1 MKIFLLSAFL
11 SLTSLVVGCGNKFEE
26 CIQNQQ
32 EEYHELP
39 LVTLSKS
46 SPAAPALKVLPAI
59 ENETPA
65 FKLRKEQQHRT
76 QQQLQRTSLRPHQL
90 QIHDDDDE
98 AEEEEEECDVDV
110 TGSQRGGV
118 FQLSEHANKLQSTS
132 PSLHDDLS
140 RPSSSS
146 RCAPLISTAIFIL
159 KVTLRRSSAT
169 SAASACGATE
179 LKNAACC
186 SSGQQPLPWNWSLM
200 ACSMRFRLS
209 EKR

>member
-1 MKIFLLSAFL
+1 MGAARQVRKVRTALRLEGVKELVEKLVEEEALS
-11 SLTSLVVGCGNKFEE
+11 SRETSDAGKSGSDGGDTTIEE
-26 CIQNQQ
+26 D
-32 EEYHELP
+32 
-39 LVTLSKS
+39 
-46 SPAAPALKVLPAI
+46 
-59 ENETPA
+59 
-65 FKLRKEQQHRT
+65 
-76 QQQLQRTSLRPHQL
+76 
-90 QIHDDDDE
+90 DDDDE
-98 AEEEEEECDVDV
+98 EEEEEEECDVDV

-186 SSGQQPLPWNWSLM
+186 SSGRQPLPWNWSLM